1 MTIDKALYA
10 TPAGLP
16 MMGPDV
22 EIEIED
28 PESVN
33 IDMGDVQIHME
44 KEIDDFEENLAEIL
58 PESILLQIG
67 GDLVGEFQADLDSRR
82 DWIQTYVDGLELLG
96 LKIEE
101 RNEPWE
107 GACGVYHPVLAEAV
121 IKFQSETIME
131 TFPAAGPVRGEIVGK
146 ETPEK
151 KEAMHRVVEDMNYE
165 LTDRMQEYRPE
176 HERMLWGCLLYTSPS
191 PRD

>member
-44 KEIDDFEENLAEIL
+44 K
-58 PESILLQIG
+58 
-67 GDLVGEFQADLDSRR
+67 
-82 DWIQTYVDGLELLG
+82 
-96 LKIEE
+96 
-101 RNEPWE
+101 
-107 GACGVYHPVLAEAV
+107 
-121 IKFQSETIME
+121 
-131 TFPAAGPVRGEIVGK
+131 
-146 ETPEK
+146 
-151 KEAMHRVVEDMNYE
+151 
-165 LTDRMQEYRPE
+165 
-176 HERMLWGCLLYTSPS
+176 
-191 PRD
+191 